1 MSVREVSWKLSVTV
15 FRTQLSVPAT
25 PKPLP
30 GQSLLKP
37 KAAIPAVRSQ
47 HFDLAGADCDA
58 LKDEV
63 RDLKRKLSLSQ
74 RKVSSLE
81 NENKNLRQGI
91 SDYLNDDQVTCL
103 QKATMRG
110 SAWSSQSIA
119 KALKLKLA
127 CRSQGYSVAR
137 ELGIPLPSER
147 TLQRKIEGF
156 KFVPGMLSEVIDLLR
171 AKMGQLSGQECHAV
185 LMYDEM
191 QLTKS
196 LDFDSSTNMLLGR
209 PSVPLANSALPE
221 SCYATHAL
229 VFMLGGIS
237 TRWKQTVAYEFTG
250 HSFHAQT
257 VKEKIN
263 AIICACEGVGV
274 RNIRGH
280 LTKGHKIY
288 LPADVVQKN
297 NLPTAEVS
305 IEYVE
310 QLIELEAESEFRLA
324 PKLKKKCLNP
334 GHYEKMKV
342 GPAYTLLNHD
352 TAAAIYYHSK
362 HGNLDKET
370 NNRLVY
376 R

>member
-91 SDYLNDDQVTCL
+91 SDYLNDD
-103 QKATMRG
+103 
-110 SAWSSQSIA
+110 
-119 KALKLKLA
+119 
-127 CRSQGYSVAR
+127 QGYSVAR

>member
-15 FRTQLSVPAT
+15 FRTQLSVPATPKLLPGQSLLRPKAAAPALGLSPQFELEVPAT

-91 SDYLNDDQVTCL
+91 SDYLNDDQ
-103 QKATMRG
+103 
-110 SAWSSQSIA
+110 
-119 KALKLKLA
+119 
-127 CRSQGYSVAR
+127 GYSVAR

-156 KFVPGMLSEVIDLLR
+156 KFVPGILSEVIDLLR

-196 LDFDSSTNMLLGR
+196 LNFDSSTNMLLGR

-221 SCYATHAL
+221 SCYATYAL
-229 VFMLGGIS
+229 VFIL
-237 TRWKQTVAYEFTG
+237 
-250 HSFHAQT
+250 
-257 VKEKIN
+257 
-263 AIICACEGVGV
+263 
-274 RNIRGH
+274 
-280 LTKGHKIY
+280 
-288 LPADVVQKN
+288 
-297 NLPTAEVS
+297 
-305 IEYVE
+305 
-310 QLIELEAESEFRLA
+310 
-324 PKLKKKCLNP
+324 
-334 GHYEKMKV
+334 
-342 GPAYTLLNHD
+342 
-352 TAAAIYYHSK
+352 
-362 HGNLDKET
+362 
-370 NNRLVY
+370 
-376 R
+376 